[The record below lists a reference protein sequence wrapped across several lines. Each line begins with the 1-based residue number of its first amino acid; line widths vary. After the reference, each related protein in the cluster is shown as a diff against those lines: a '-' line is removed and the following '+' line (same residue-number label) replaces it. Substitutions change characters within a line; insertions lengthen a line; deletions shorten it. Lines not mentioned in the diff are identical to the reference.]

1 MIRFKKNQKVQADA
15 DFVQL
20 LQEVLKLNPAALQDE
35 QELQSL
41 TEWDSMSHLVIASWT
56 ILNQDILFRRKKTSR
71 SKQFVEASP
80 DEVGLLI

>member
-41 TEWDSMSHLVIASWT
+41 TEWD
-56 ILNQDILFRRKKTSR
+56 
-71 SKQFVEASP
+71 
-80 DEVGLLI
+80 